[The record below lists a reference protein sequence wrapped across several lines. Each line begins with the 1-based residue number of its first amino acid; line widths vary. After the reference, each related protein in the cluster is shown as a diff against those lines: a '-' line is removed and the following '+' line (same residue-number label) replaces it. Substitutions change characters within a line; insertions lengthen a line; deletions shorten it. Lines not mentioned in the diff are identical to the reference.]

1 MKKMIIMGAIALT
14 VCSSGVYA
22 IPLGNTANAEGTTY
36 ITQQVDTTITVEGKN
51 LTAPVQQDTAVYSVN
66 ATTIGGADAI
76 LVWTDDNYIDSNGNM
91 LARDDNGKEW
101 LVGFSDTDV
110 TCNAGGTYSLVT
122 SAEVGLSSKDNY
134 IIKCTGNNNI
144 ASVNFDV
151 RNQEQWP
158 AGNYTLKMQA
168 VGWTN

>member
-51 LTAPVQQDTAVYSVN
+51 LTAPVQQNTAVYSVN

-76 LVWTDDNYIDSNGNM
+76 LV
-91 LARDDNGKEW
+91 
-101 LVGFSDTDV
+101 
-110 TCNAGGTYSLVT
+110 
-122 SAEVGLSSKDNY
+122 
-134 IIKCTGNNNI
+134 
-144 ASVNFDV
+144 
-151 RNQEQWP
+151 
-158 AGNYTLKMQA
+158 
-168 VGWTN
+168 